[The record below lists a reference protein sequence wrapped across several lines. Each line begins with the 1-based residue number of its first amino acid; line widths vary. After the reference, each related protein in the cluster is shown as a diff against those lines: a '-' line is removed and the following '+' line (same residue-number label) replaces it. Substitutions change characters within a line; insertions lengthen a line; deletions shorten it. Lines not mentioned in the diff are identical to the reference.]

1 MLRKII
7 LSAEG
12 VSKDGFSQ
20 LDSNLGYSNNDLA
33 STKTSSNI
41 AWVNLPVWVF

>member
-12 VSKDGFSQ
+12 VSKLRPELAEGDDFSQ
-20 LDSNLGYSNNDLA
+20 LG
-33 STKTSSNI
+33 SS
-41 AWVNLPVWVF
+41 